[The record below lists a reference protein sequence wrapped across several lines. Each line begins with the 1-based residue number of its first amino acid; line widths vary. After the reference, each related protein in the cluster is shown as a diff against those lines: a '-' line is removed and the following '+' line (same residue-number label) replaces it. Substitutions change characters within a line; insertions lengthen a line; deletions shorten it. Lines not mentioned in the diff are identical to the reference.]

1 MKFNLKKN
9 KEMKKFA
16 MMMMACCM
24 PMMMMAQGAKYC
36 MTYADYKANNWK
48 TVESLVNGR
57 TEQMPQIKQDGGEY
71 KVKSGDKDADRIL
84 KKEAFAITFGKQL
97 YVNCRNLRY
106 DDVILDTQ
114 NYVQAYP
121 YAGNKLLIAVYHIN
135 DGAFLLGLGAD
146 VASVFTPLGTSI
158 ALRGASTALWLG
170 RHQLNSFRCYLVDT
184 DANEKGRYPVTRIN
198 DEFMEKLLAND
209 AHLLARYK
217 AVSKKSER
225 QSAANVLPIL
235 TEKGLVPSE

>member
-1 MKFNLKKN
+1 
-9 KEMKKFA
+9 
-16 MMMMACCM
+16 
-24 PMMMMAQGAKYC
+24 
-36 MTYADYKANNWK
+36 MTYSDYKVNKWN
-48 TVESLVNGR
+48 LVDNLVGGR
-57 TEQMPQIKQDGGEY
+57 SAQMPRIKMDETDF
-71 KVKSGDKDADRIL
+71 KVKSGDKEADRIL

-106 DDVILDTQ
+106 NDVILDTQ

-146 VASVFTPLGTSI
+146 VASVFTPLGPSI
-158 ALRGASTALWLG
+158 GLQSVSTALWLG
-170 RHQLNSFRCYLVDT
+170 RDKLNSHRCYLI
-184 DANEKGRYPVTRIN
+184 DADADEKGRYAVTRIN

-209 AHLLARYK
+209 AHLLNRYK

-225 QSAANVLPIL
+225 QSASNVLAIL
-235 TEKGLVPSE
+235 TEKGLVSAN